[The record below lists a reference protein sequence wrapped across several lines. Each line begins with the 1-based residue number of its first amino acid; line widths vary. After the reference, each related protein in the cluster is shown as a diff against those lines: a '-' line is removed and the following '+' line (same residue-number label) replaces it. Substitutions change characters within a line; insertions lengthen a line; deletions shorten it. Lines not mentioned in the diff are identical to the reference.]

1 METEVKNLF
10 WKIQPEV
17 FLISQQNT
25 VLNVIK
31 AMGGEEIYYM
41 QSTQPV
47 QIKYF
52 VLLLNK
58 TELNKK
64 EIENTEDEFE
74 KKIMQTLNLRKLNF
88 FEFEYEYGI
97 FNPEFIFQKPSPK
110 GGGLINSFYKA
121 GDMLYTLKQRFLL
134 YATADMDYKTYL
146 LKFNITKNVFKEYNI
161 TVDYAK
167 KEEYVKRGVRV
178 WNYKILIY
186 KVIDIQIT
194 SLIQQVQQETQQEQ
208 KQEIEDIRVKKLFE
222 KLSQN

>member
-1 METEVKNLF
+1 METEVNLF
-10 WKIQPEV
+10 WKILPDV
-17 FLISQQNT
+17 FLISNQNT
-25 VLNVIK
+25 VIPVIK
-31 AMGGEEIYYM
+31 AMGGEEVYYM

-58 TELNKK
+58 VEVNKK

-74 KKIMQTLNLRKLNF
+74 KKIMNTLNLRKLNF

-97 FNPEFIFQKPSPK
+97 FKPEFLFSKPSPK
-110 GGGLINSFYKA
+110 GGGLINFFYKA

-134 YATADMDYKTYL
+134 YASADMDYKTYL
-146 LKFNITKNVFKEYNI
+146 LKFNIAKNVFKEPNI

-194 SLIQQVQQETQQEQ
+194 SLIQQVQQQETQQEQ
-208 KQEIEDIRVKKLFE
+208 KQEFEDIRVKKLFE
-222 KLSQN
+222 KLSQS